1 MQPDVKT
8 VGWREWVALPE
19 LGIGRIKAKIDTGA
33 RTSSLHAFYLEPYR
47 RHGGE
52 WVRFGMHPLQREKR
66 FAQQCRARV
75 VDRRW
80 VTDSGGHREFRYVIG
95 TSLVLGEELFRLE
108 ITLANRDTMRFRML
122 LGRSAVSG
130 RFLIDPRRSYL
141 AGRPLAG

>member
-1 MQPDVKT
+1 MQPDVTT
-8 VGWREWVALPE
+8 VGWREWVELPE

-47 RHGGE
+47 RRGGE

-66 FAQQCRARV
+66 FAQECRARV

-95 TSLVLGEELFRLE
+95 TSLVLGEERFRLE

-141 AGRPLAG
+141 AGRPVAG